1 MEKKS
6 KKVNIK
12 VLLKRSLMGILML
25 YICYLAIT
33 QQFDLSRLAK
43 EEERLDLE
51 IAEAQRENQVLTE
64 QKEAAGTIEYIER
77 VAREKLGYMRPEEKV
92 FIDAKKIK

>member
-1 MEKKS
+1 MKKKK

-12 VLLKRSLMGILML
+12 VFLRRCLMCGLML
-25 YICYLAIT
+25 YICYLFIA

-43 EEERLDLE
+43 EDESLNLQ
-51 IAEAQRENQVLTE
+51 IAEAQREHQELSE
-64 QKEAAGTIEYIER
+64 QKEAAGTTEHIER

-92 FIDAKKIK
+92 FIDAKKNQ

>member
-1 MEKKS
+1 METKK

-12 VLLKRSLMGILML
+12 VLLKRSLVGVLVL
-25 YICYLAIT
+25 YICYLVIA

-64 QKEAAGTIEYIER
+64 QKEAAGTMEYIER